1 MKPNELKT
9 PPAGTEEKIIRAAE
23 EVFYREGYGG
33 ARMRGIADKAGI
45 NKGLLHYYFKTK
57 EKLFDTIFGVAI
69 NKVLFRIQEILE
81 EESPLFEKINRI
93 VDEYSRF
100 LAINPAMPRF
110 VLNELSKNPDHFLA
124 KGLTANANDTMA
136 RFRETLEVESR
147 AGLIRDVDAH
157 QLLLDI
163 LSLVIFPYV
172 GKPMVQLVF
181 GMDGRRFKTM
191 VGDRTEHVKDFI
203 KRAIAPDGK
212 IP

>member
-1 MKPNELKT
+1 MKRTEDKL

-23 EVFYREGYGG
+23 EVFYLEGYGG
-33 ARMRGIADKAGI
+33 ARMRIIADKAGI

-81 EESPLFEKINRI
+81 EESPLFEKIDRI

-100 LAINPAMPRF
+100 LAVNPAMPRF
-110 VLNELSKNPDHFLA
+110 VLNELGKNPDHFLT
-124 KGLTANANDTMA
+124 KGLAANAHTTMA

-147 AGLIRDVDAH
+147 AGLIRKVDAH

-163 LSLVIFPYV
+163 FSLVIFPYV
-172 GKPMVQLVF
+172 GQPMVQLVF
-181 GMDGRRFKTM
+181 GMDNRHFKNL
-191 VGDRTEHVKDFI
+191 VGERKEHVKDFI
-203 KRAIAPDGK
+203 KRAIAPGDLSQ
-212 IP
+212 